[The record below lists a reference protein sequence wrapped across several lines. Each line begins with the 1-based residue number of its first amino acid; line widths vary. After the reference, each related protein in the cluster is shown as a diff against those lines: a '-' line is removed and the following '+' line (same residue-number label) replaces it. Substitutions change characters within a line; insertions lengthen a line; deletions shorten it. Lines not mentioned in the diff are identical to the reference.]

1 MNEIKE
7 LVGIAESQ
15 DPTDRDRFHLKTLVR
30 KLKQKC
36 DTLTDQNRQMSGVI
50 DALKGGRYNES
61 ESAKLIM
68 GEQQQNL
75 REDIEVMQAEVEALR
90 KENASLKVNASK
102 GIELQSAMQSNNAAV
117 NDKIESA
124 NRIVKE
130 KEAELATIKDRIGQ
144 LEMENSQ

>member
-36 DTLTDQNRQMSGVI
+36 DNLTDQNKQMSGVI

-75 REDIEVMQAEVEALR
+75 REDIEVMTAEVEALR
-90 KENASLKVNASK
+90 KENAKLKVNASK
-102 GIELQSAMQSNNAAV
+102 GMEL
-117 NDKIESA
+117 
-124 NRIVKE
+124 
-130 KEAELATIKDRIGQ
+130 
-144 LEMENSQ
+144 

>member
-36 DTLTDQNRQMSGVI
+36 DNLTDQNKQMSGVI

-75 REDIEVMQAEVEALR
+75 REDIEVMTAEVEALR
-90 KENASLKVNASK
+90 KENAKLKVNASK
-102 GIELQSAMQSNNAAV
+102 GMELQSAMQSNNAAV

-130 KEAELATIKDRIGQ
+130 KEAELATIKDRIG
-144 LEMENSQ
+144 